1 MRCPCSEGQRAA
13 VGVAMVE
20 TGEGRSGATVLLVD
34 DEPLILAMMEDFL
47 SVNGINVLVAH
58 EGSEAL
64 RLAQERKPDV
74 IILDVMMPGMDGYE
88 VCEKLKED
96 PRTRGIPIILHT
108 ILKGPEVEARGEAVG
123 ADFVVH
129 KPMRPLSLFLKT
141 VEAALAKGR
150 PPNWPARPLPP
161 RR

>member
-1 MRCPCSEGQRAA
+1 MA
-13 VGVAMVE
+13 E

-34 DEPLILAMMEDFL
+34 DEPLVLAMMEEFL
-47 SVNGINVLVAH
+47 TVNGLSVLVAR

-64 RLAQERKPDV
+64 LLARERKPDA

-88 VCEKLKED
+88 VCQKLKEH
-96 PRTRGIPIILHT
+96 PRTRGIPVILHT
-108 ILKGPEVEARGEAVG
+108 ILKGPEVEARGEAAG

-150 PPNWPARPLPP
+150 SPSWPARTLPP
-161 RR
+161 RP